1 MSLPHSCGQHM
12 ATLVC
17 FTLHCPSQAADVRFK
32 GTVIDY
38 RNWHLALGRRF
49 RSLKFWF
56 VFRSFG
62 AEGFRN
68 YIRKVSKLP
77 VSIRSRMT

>member
-1 MSLPHSCGQHM
+1 MSPPHSCGQHM
-12 ATLVC
+12 AMLVR
-17 FTLHCPSQAADVRFK
+17 FILPCPSQLVNIRLK

-62 AEGFRN
+62 TKGFRN
-68 YIRKVSKLP
+68 YIRKVSVRP
-77 VSIRSRMT
+77 VYIRFRVT